1 MLKRFEVLFVDL
13 TDRKKQIL
21 KVVVEDYIRTAEPV
35 GSKAI
40 ASEMGGSVIKNLV
53 CLPFQTVLL
62 LLLMTALRPA
72 LKKMRLVE

>member
-1 MLKRFEVLFVDL
+1 MLFVDL

-40 ASEMGGSVIKNLV
+40 AAEMGGSSKKTRFSAMPMLELYHISVTIEIKFLI
-53 CLPFQTVLL
+53 FDEF
-62 LLLMTALRPA
+62 
-72 LKKMRLVE
+72 KI